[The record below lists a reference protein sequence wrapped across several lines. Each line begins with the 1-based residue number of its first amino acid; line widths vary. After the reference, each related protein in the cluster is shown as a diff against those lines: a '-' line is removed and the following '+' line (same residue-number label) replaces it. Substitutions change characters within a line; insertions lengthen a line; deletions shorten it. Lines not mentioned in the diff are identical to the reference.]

1 MSKLNNLKVL
11 ITGASSGIGEA
22 LALELNKRG
31 AIVILCARNEG
42 ELKRVQNRLNKEVS
56 STTLV
61 YDVTNFNSAQ
71 EVLNEVIRAY
81 GGIDILINNAG
92 ISQRS
97 LAQDTSFE
105 DEKRIIDINVL
116 GVMAITKACLPHIIR
131 SKGQIVVMNS
141 VMGKINT
148 KYRSTYAASKHA
160 LIGYFDS
167 LRLEVEDLG
176 VNILTILPG
185 FIATNITKNAVG
197 STQDIIENSENNKG
211 LTPTQFAA
219 KAADAMES
227 RKNEIYI
234 GGFRERFA
242 MIFRKFAPGLFNY
255 FIKKQKVT

>member
-1 MSKLNNLKVL
+1 MSKLNNLRVL

-22 LALELNKRG
+22 LAVELNKRG
-31 AIVILCARNEG
+31 AIVILCARNEE
-42 ELKRVQNRLNKEVS
+42 ELKRVQSRLNNKVS
-56 STTLV
+56 SSTMV
-61 YDVTNFNSAQ
+61 YDVTNFNTAQ
-71 EVLNEVIRAY
+71 KVVDEVIRQY
-81 GGIDILINNAG
+81 GGLDILINNAG

-105 DEKRIIDINVL
+105 DKKKIIDINVL
-116 GVMAITKACLPHIIR
+116 GVMAITKASLSHIIQ
-131 SKGQIVVMNS
+131 SQGQIVVMNS

-148 KYRSTYAASKHA
+148 KYRSAYAASKHA

-211 LTPTQFAA
+211 LTPGQFAE
-219 KAADAMES
+219 KAADAIES
-227 RKNEIYI
+227 RKDEVYI

-242 MIFRKFAPGLFNY
+242 MIFKKFVPGLFNY
-255 FIKKQKVT
+255 FIKNQKVT